1 MRKRIPGNIFR
12 IYNLFFLLVSEKS
25 GQVESI
31 EHKIKLEGLYFQH
44 SSFHGA
50 IRQNLWNS
58 KSLKVH
64 CKLSIASRNEMTNVN
79 FSQNR
84 EKVVL

>member
-31 EHKIKLEGLYFQH
+31 EHKIK
-44 SSFHGA
+44 
-50 IRQNLWNS
+50 
-58 KSLKVH
+58 SLKVH
-64 CKLSIASRNEMTNVN
+64 CELSIASRNEMTNVN